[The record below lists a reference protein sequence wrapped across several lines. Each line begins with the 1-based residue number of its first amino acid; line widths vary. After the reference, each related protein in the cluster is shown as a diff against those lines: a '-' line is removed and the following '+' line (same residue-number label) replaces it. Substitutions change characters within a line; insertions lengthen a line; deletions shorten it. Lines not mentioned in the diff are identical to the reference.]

1 MKIIVL
7 IENSPN
13 PGPSSG
19 LVSEHGLSL
28 YVESEGRR
36 LIADAGA
43 SDAVWSNAERLGVD
57 WTTVPTLTVSHGHYD
72 HTGGVPTF
80 ARRNPSARIYM
91 RREATGDF
99 WHVEPGDERYLGIPR
114 EILAAPGLRL
124 LDGNAEIAP
133 GVALFG
139 NVERRVKTRGDAFL
153 MRRAA
158 SGEWTPDDFD
168 HEQNLVVE
176 ERGRRFLFAGCA
188 HAGILNI
195 LARFYERY
203 GAYPEGVVGGLHLRC
218 KRGYSPE
225 DEREILETAQALKE
239 TGAVFYTGHC
249 TGERPCELL
258 ESVLGTNLR
267 RLHTG
272 LIVEI

>member
-13 PGPSSG
+13 PDPASG

-57 WTTVPTLTVSHGHYD
+57 WTTVPSLTVSHGHYD

-99 WHVEPGDERYLGIPR
+99 WHIEPGDERYLGIPR

-124 LDGNAEIAP
+124 LDGDAEIAP

-153 MRRAA
+153 MRRVA
-158 SGEWTPDDFD
+158 SGEWVPDDFD

-176 ERGRRFLFAGCA
+176 ERGKRVLFVGCA
-188 HAGILNI
+188 HCGILNI
-195 LARFYERY
+195 LDRFFERC
-203 GAYPEGVVGGLHLRC
+203 GAYPDAVVGGLHLRR
-218 KRGYSPE
+218 KSGYSTE
-225 DEREILETAQALKE
+225 DEREILEIARELKD
-239 TGAVFYTGHC
+239 TGAVFYSGHC

-258 ESVLGTNLR
+258 ESVLGTKLR
-267 RLHTG
+267 RLLTG
-272 LIVEI
+272 ITVEI

>member
-13 PGPSSG
+13 PDPASG

-36 LIADAGA
+36 LIADAGG
-43 SDAVWSNAERLGVD
+43 SDAVWSNAERLGVE
-57 WTTVPTLTVSHGHYD
+57 WTTVPTLTVSHGHND

-80 ARRNPSARIYM
+80 ARRNSTAAIYM

-99 WHVEPGDERYLGIPR
+99 WHVEPERRYYLGIPR
-114 EILAAPGLRL
+114 ETLSAPGLRL
-124 LDGNAEIAP
+124 VAGDAEIMP

-139 NVERRVKTRGDAFL
+139 DVERRTPATSDAFL
-153 MRRAA
+153 MRRDA
-158 SGEWTPDDFD
+158 SGAWVPDEFR
-168 HEQNLVVE
+168 HEQHLVVE
-176 ERGRRFLFAGCA
+176 ERGRRFLFTGCA
-188 HAGILNI
+188 HMGILNI
-195 LARFYERY
+195 LARFHELY
-203 GAYPEGVVGGLHLRC
+203 GARPDAVVGGLHLR
-218 KRGYSPE
+218 RRNGYSPE
-225 DEREILETAQALKE
+225 DEREILETARALRE
-239 TGAVFYTGHC
+239 TDAVFYTGHC

-258 ESVLGTNLR
+258 ESVLGSNLR

-272 LIVEI
+272 LVVEI